1 MEQQIKYTCPKCGH
15 IMLEKEEELCP
26 GTIVYFCTNRN
37 CRWRKHIDNLNYK
50 FVSINE
56 YEKYNKEE

>member
-1 MEQQIKYTCPKCGH
+1 MGQQIKYTCPKCGY

-26 GTIVYFCTNRN
+26 GAIVYFCTNQN